1 MRSSLVTKIKQ
12 KKSDGFT
19 LIEMLIIAPIVIIA
33 ISGFIALMVTIVGK
47 VLLSRDQTSVTYDA
61 QNALDRI
68 EQDVKLSSK
77 FLSTTGT
84 MPSPQGSDNNF
95 TGTAAFTNT
104 SNTLILNMLATDSN
118 PRNWD
123 RWLMYYDNQPNPCGN
138 TETANRVFSVRVI
151 YYINNGTLW
160 RRTYVPPWNTNTSTP
175 DANTICT
182 YSSSYYPW
190 QKNSCSPGYTSAQ
203 CQTQDE
209 QIMNNIS
216 SLNVKYYSTPGGTID
231 LGASNAGSATT
242 VSVSITG
249 SKTTAG
255 NPFTV
260 TSSMRGTKLNSIN
273 TDASPLTTPVV
284 GAAQPT
290 PDQVSFS
297 WAGIPSAT
305 NYLISYNTNGGSW
318 TNTTVSSSTTSY
330 TISGSRGDTIS
341 IKVAA
346 TNGTY
351 TSAYGTAAST
361 LPLWTDIGLA
371 SGWVNYTNPPTST
384 GYNSAQFTKTSACR
398 VFLKGLVK
406 NSSLTGAIPSGTIIG
421 NLPVG
426 FRPTGRLVFQVATS
440 PNAAARIDVAANGDI
455 AIMAGNYAWISLD
468 TISFVPSSCTTTW
481 NELPFYNGWTNWGY
495 DSTNGT
501 YESVHALID
510 NQGRVATQG
519 LAKAGTTT
527 SNTIINQLS
536 DISSSYYPT
545 TGTLHIPA
553 GGSGFSEFWVYK
565 SAGQIAKRGA
575 QTSSYMGLQSLF
587 YPGSTGTWASPALTS
602 PWVNYDTTAYPGLA
616 YTKAADGVVTIR
628 GLVKSGATGSTIATL
643 PAGYLPPGRE
653 LFVVAANDDF
663 ARVDI
668 LTSGAISFQTG
679 SNAWV
684 AVNVSYIAN

>member
-1 MRSSLVTKIKQ
+1 MRSSLITKIKQ

-47 VLLSRDQTSVTYDA
+47 VLLSRDQTAVTYDT

-77 FLSTTGT
+77 FLTTTGT
-84 MPSPQGSDNNF
+84 LPSPQGSDSNF

-118 PRNWD
+118 PRSWD
-123 RWLMYYDNQPNPCGN
+123 RWLMYYDNQPNPCGS

-151 YYINNGTLW
+151 YFINNGTLW
-160 RRTYVPPWNTNTSTP
+160 RRTYVPPWNTNTTTP

-190 QKNSCSPGYTSAQ
+190 QQNSCSPGYTSSQ

-209 QIMNNIS
+209 RIMNNIS
-216 SLNVKYYSTPGGTID
+216 ALNVQYYSTPGSTTDI
-231 LGASNAGSATT
+231 GASNAESATT

-260 TSSMRGTKLNSIN
+260 TSSIRGTKLNSIN

-284 GAAQPT
+284 TDVQPV
-290 PDQVSFS
+290 PDQATFS

-305 NYLISYNTNGGSW
+305 NYLVSYNINGGSW
-318 TNTTVSSSTTSY
+318 TDTTLSGATTSY
-330 TISGSRGDTIS
+330 TISANRGDTIS

-351 TSAYGTAAST
+351 TSSYGTDAST
-361 LPLWTDIGLA
+361 LPLWTDVALQN
-371 SGWVNYTNPPTST
+371 GWVYYGS
-384 GYNSAQFTKTSACR
+384 GYNTAQFTKTSACR
-398 VFLKGLVK
+398 VFLKGLIK
-406 NSSLTGAIPSGTIIG
+406 SGTATSGTLIG
-421 NLPVG
+421 TLPVG

-440 PNAAARIDVAANGDI
+440 SNTSGRIDVAADGNI
-455 AIMAGNYAWISLD
+455 YIMAGSSSWISLD
-468 TISFVPSSCTTTW
+468 SISFVPSSCTYSW

-495 DSTNGT
+495 DATNGT

-510 NQGRVATQG
+510 NLGRVNVQG

-527 SNTIINQLS
+527 SGTVINQYS
-536 DISSSYYPT
+536 DVSSSYYPANSM
-545 TGTLHIPA
+545 IFPA
-553 GGSGFSEFWVYK
+553 GGAGFSEFRVQT
-565 SAGQIAKRGA
+565 SGA
-575 QTSSYMGLQSLF
+575 QVKWGTQTSSYMGLQALF
-587 YPGSTGTWASPALTS
+587 HPGSTGTWSSPSLQNS
-602 PWVNYDTTAYPGLA
+602 WVNYGTGFPTLQ
-616 YTKAADGVVTIR
+616 YTKDSDGVVTVR
-628 GLVKSGATGSTIATL
+628 GLVKNGTTTTGTIIANL
-643 PAGYLPPGRE
+643 PTGYRPPGRE
-653 LFVVAANDDF
+653 LFVTTSNDAF
-663 ARVDI
+663 GRVDI
-668 LTSGAISFQTG
+668 DASGNIMFESGTGGWVSLNFSF
-679 SNAWV
+679 V
-684 AVNVSYIAN
+684 AN

>member
-1 MRSSLVTKIKQ
+1 MRSSLATKIKQ

-77 FLSTTGT
+77 FLTTTGT

-95 TGTAAFTNT
+95 TGTAAFSNT

-216 SLNVKYYSTPGGTID
+216 SLNVKYYSTPGGTTD

-284 GAAQPT
+284 SDTQPV
-290 PDQVSFS
+290 PDQATFS

-305 NYLISYNTNGGSW
+305 NYLISYNINGGSW

-330 TISGSRGDTIS
+330 TISASRGDTIS

-351 TSAYGTAAST
+351 TSAYGTDAST
-361 LPLWTDIGLA
+361 LPLWTDL
-371 SGWVNYTNPPTST
+371 SLQNGWVQYSST
-384 GYNSAQFTKTSACR
+384 YNSPQFTKTSACR
-398 VFLKGLVK
+398 VFVKGLVK
-406 NSSLTGAIPSGTIIG
+406 SGTTTSWTPIG

-426 FRPTGRLVFQVATS
+426 FRPAGDLVFQTATS
-440 PNAAARIDVAANGDI
+440 SNTAGRVDVKANGDVDFVT
-455 AIMAGNYAWISLD
+455 GSNAWISLD
-468 TISFVPSSCTTTW
+468 SISFVPSSCTNTW
-481 NELPFYNGWTNWGY
+481 NELPFYNSWTNWAGGY
-495 DSTNGT
+495 ET
-501 YESVHALID
+501 VHALID
-510 NQGRVATQG
+510 NQGRVAVQG
-519 LAKAGTTT
+519 LAKAGTVGAV
-527 SNTIINQLS
+527 INQMG
-536 DISSSYYPT
+536 DVSSTYYPP
-545 TGTLHIPA
+545 GHLMFPA
-553 GGSGFSEFWVYK
+553 GANGWADFQINTAGALQERGSPSTTYL
-565 SAGQIAKRGA
+565 
-575 QTSSYMGLQSLF
+575 GLQALY
-587 YPGSTGTWASPALTS
+587 YPGSAGTWSSPTLQNG
-602 PWVNYDTTAYPGLA
+602 WVNYGSGWATLQ
-616 YTKAADGVVTIR
+616 YTKASDGVVTVR
-628 GLVKSGATGSTIATL
+628 GLIKSGTTTGGTVIANL
-643 PAGYLPPGRE
+643 PAGYRPPGQE
-653 LFVVAANDDF
+653 LFATIANADIF
-663 ARVDI
+663 ARVDVT
-668 LTSGAISFQTG
+668 TSGNIIIQSGTNGYFGVYFSFLP
-679 SNAWV
+679 S
-684 AVNVSYIAN
+684 